1 MTGTIK
7 DRLKK
12 KKLVYLRTTRSGT
25 GIKSHPIWAVEI
37 DANYPW
43 AGGFSHRREDATA
56 FTPKLA
62 RLINSRLKKAGMS
75 TMEADPA
82 PKDHDGA
89 IWYSAHEISKE

>member
-12 KKLVYLRTTRSGT
+12 KKLVYLRMTRPY
-25 GIKSHPIWAVEI
+25 PIWAVEI
-37 DANYPW
+37 DAKYPW
-43 AGGFSHRREDATA
+43 AGGFTHRREDATA
-56 FTPKLA
+56 FTPRLA

-75 TMEADPA
+75 TMEEDPA

-89 IWYSAHEISKE
+89 IWYSAHDISKE